1 MSYSILSIP
10 LFDKQA
16 KRFAKKHPSLKKDL
30 ADLIL
35 HLELKPDEGTP
46 LGNNFY
52 KIRWAVSSKGK
63 GKSGGVR
70 IITYVKI
77 LQNTVYLS
85 SIYDKSEREN
95 ITDKELDDIFNLVS

>member
-1 MSYSILSIP
+1 
-10 LFDKQA
+10 
-16 KRFAKKHPSLKKDL
+16 
-30 ADLIL
+30 LIS